1 MTVQPKIWISLVE
14 VKWEDFM
21 KGFAQVSMQMESSLT
36 GHKHKANQIDNEQ
49 ECTNQSRKGPRL
61 YCMAIRRG
69 TKTNEDSQRRD
80 RDLKSG
86 LYLYSVHN
94 L

>member
-1 MTVQPKIWISLVE
+1 
-14 VKWEDFM
+14 
-21 KGFAQVSMQMESSLT
+21 MQMESSLT

-49 ECTNQSRKGPRL
+49 ECTNQSRKGPCL

-80 RDLKSG
+80 RDLKRHRPKL
-86 LYLYSVHN
+86 LYFIFVLHQRYNTQHRGTSTFMS
-94 L
+94 LSEIKIKCG

>member
-1 MTVQPKIWISLVE
+1 
-14 VKWEDFM
+14 M

-49 ECTNQSRKGPRL
+49 ECTNQSRKGPCL

-80 RDLKSG
+80 RDLKRSSHQVILG
-86 LYLYSVHN
+86 
-94 L
+94 